1 MALSVGDIGATSGMT
16 RAIYDQLQASIE
28 PDLPEMPPDDLEAV
42 RDGWRKLAHAV
53 ATGVVA
59 HLRSNLEVVDAAT
72 EGVPERGVNGSTGS
86 DPGGGNH
93 THGAGSLTVTLDDL
107 TFR

>member
-1 MALSVGDIGATSGMT
+1 MTLIPGDIGATTGMAE
-16 RAIYDQLQASIE
+16 AIYAQIQGNIE
-28 PDLPEMPPDDLEAV
+28 PDMPDMEDIEAV

-59 HLRSNLEVVDAAT
+59 HIQANLELLDAAT
-72 EGVPERGVNGSTGS
+72 NGTPVRNVDGVTDA

-93 THGAGSLTVTLDDL
+93 THAAGTLSVTLNNL
-107 TFR
+107 SFE

>member
-1 MALSVGDIGATSGMT
+1 MAA
-16 RAIYDQLQASIE
+16 AIFDQLQANIE
-28 PDLPEMPPDDLEAV
+28 PDLGDLSEDELEPI

-59 HLRSNLEVVDAAT
+59 HLQSNLELVDAAT
-72 EGVPERGVNGSTGS
+72 EGVPERDVEGATAS

-93 THGAGSLTVTLDDL
+93 THAAGTLTVTLDDL